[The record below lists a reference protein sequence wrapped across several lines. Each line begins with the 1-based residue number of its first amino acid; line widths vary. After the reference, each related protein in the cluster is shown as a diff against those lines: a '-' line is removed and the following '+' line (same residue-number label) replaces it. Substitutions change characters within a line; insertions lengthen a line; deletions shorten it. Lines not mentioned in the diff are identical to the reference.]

1 MKVANAIIQNIV
13 DTLGLTENQLSV
25 LAGIHQRSVEPETSL
40 EDIMAEITEGN
51 DVEKVLRILRLS
63 ENLITE
69 DMNKWLTK

>member
-25 LAGIHQRSVEPETSL
+25 LVGSHQRSVEPETTL
-40 EDIMAEITEGN
+40 EDIMAEVTEGN

>member
-25 LAGIHQRSVEPETSL
+25 LVGIHQRSVEPETSL
-40 EDIMAEITEGN
+40 EEIMAEITEGN
-51 DVEKVLRILRLS
+51 DVDKVLKILRIS
-63 ENLITE
+63 EDLITE

>member
-13 DTLGLTENQLSV
+13 NTLGLTENQLSV
-25 LAGIHQRSVEPETSL
+25 LAGIHQRSVEPETTL
-40 EDIMAEITEGN
+40 EDIMAEVTEGN

>member
-1 MKVANAIIQNIV
+1 MKVANAIIQNV
-13 DTLGLTENQLSV
+13 LDTLGLTENQLAV
-25 LAGIHQRSVEPETSL
+25 LAEIHQRSVEPETTL
-40 EDIMAEITEGN
+40 EDIMAEVTEGN